1 MWRELSKP
9 WSTFTSCTNSQA
21 ECLMIDNEEWV
32 MKKLSKWIGNIPFY
46 FDLNQ
51 IFGWNSR

>member
-1 MWRELSKP
+1 MEK
-9 WSTFTSCTNSQA
+9 Q
-21 ECLMIDNEEWV
+21 INE
-32 MKKLSKWIGNIPFY
+32 KLSKWIGNIPFY